1 MLLGKEW
8 FRHEEECS
16 QTTDGGEKQAVIT
29 FPPYFFVAKNHI
41 IYLIMIFPFPNSLF
55 MFSSSS
61 GLPKFYQPLYSPNI
75 LLSLSLSNKQ
85 TSKEI
90 TKNKIK
96 ETHTHTQTLAKTQK

>member
-61 GLPKFYQPLYSPNI
+61 VPPKFYQPLYSPNFFTF
-75 LLSLSLSNKQ
+75 SLSFK
-85 TSKEI
+85 
-90 TKNKIK
+90 
-96 ETHTHTQTLAKTQK
+96 